1 MRIYNPIYGALFEI
15 DENQP
20 ADPKAVG
27 EWTLNYTSPTR
38 GLTPDEI
45 SEIKTNEKI
54 GSYPD
59 EFFLVDPTTSW
70 TIEKTLRH
78 QQAVQAFQKIN
89 ENGPLYPHWDH
100 VASINRRDRIAVN
113 FVPGPIV
120 DQILAASSD
129 SAVEDVYRAI
139 LDGVGSRFRA
149 VKEFQDKAREHAHN
163 LVQAVKEAHQDT
175 RNEKVPTHGQD
186 TSSLPTRERILRFV
200 QDKEE
205 LFSPRE
211 IADKTGLN
219 RNTVRRELQQLLKG
233 GLITCREHKYGRRLE
248 ASPLPQTSPQAT
260 LQR

>member
-45 SEIKTNEKI
+45 TEIKTHTKI
-54 GSYPD
+54 GFYPD
-59 EFFLVDPTTSW
+59 EFFLVDPTTQW
-70 TIEKTLRH
+70 PVERALRH
-78 QQAVQAFQKIN
+78 QQAIQAFQKIN
-89 ENGPLYPHWDH
+89 EDGPAYPHWDNI
-100 VASINRRDRIAVN
+100 ASMNRRDRITVN

-149 VKEFQDKAREHAHN
+149 IKEFQDKAREHAHN
-163 LVQAVKEAHQDT
+163 LVQAVKDANQDAKNEKAPTPTQDT
-175 RNEKVPTHGQD
+175 G
-186 TSSLPTRERILRFV
+186 SLPTRERILQFV

-205 LFSPRE
+205 LFAPRE

-219 RNTVRRELQQLLKG
+219 RNTVRRELQQLLKA
-233 GLITCREHKYGRRLE
+233 GLITCREHKYGRKRE
-248 ASPLPQTSPQAT
+248 ASPLSQPCLQTA
-260 LQR
+260 LQE